1 MIIMPSL
8 TALAGR
14 AGDWDR
20 AFISAAKLRGELFCW
35 DCAQK
40 QPQTACRT
48 RGNKLADHCYVNGNI
63 TPGREKQ
70 SERRMN
76 EIWDR
81 DE

>member
-20 AFISAAKLRGELFCW
+20 AFISAAKLRGELLCW

-48 RGNKLADHCYVNGNI
+48 RETSSLLAAMSMGASHQA
-63 TPGREKQ
+63 GRN
-70 SERRMN
+70 SLN
-76 EIWDR
+76 AG
-81 DE
+81 